1 MRQKKEDLV
10 ILTKAEYNA
19 LGKELARAHMINL
32 RYQARCT
39 CKIDFKSFVSGPYY
53 CCGDE
58 DCEQNG
64 GCDE

>member
-1 MRQKKEDLV
+1 MRQKNEDLV

-39 CKIDFKSFVSGPYY
+39 CKIDLEEF
-53 CCGDE
+53 E
-58 DCEQNG
+58 
-64 GCDE
+64 

>member
-1 MRQKKEDLV
+1 MRQEEEDLV

-39 CKIDFKSFVSGPYY
+39 CKIDFESFSGPLTKTGFFFTDY
-53 CCGDE
+53 E
-58 DCEQNG
+58 DCNE
-64 GCDE
+64 